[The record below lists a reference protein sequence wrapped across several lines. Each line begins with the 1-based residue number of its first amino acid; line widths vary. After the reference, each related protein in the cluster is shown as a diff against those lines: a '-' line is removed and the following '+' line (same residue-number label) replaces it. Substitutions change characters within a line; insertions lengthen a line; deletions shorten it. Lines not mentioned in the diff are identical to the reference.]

1 MTVTLQEF
9 IQSNPDPRELKRA
22 IAVNMSQQGMTHGRI
37 QEVLGVSSG
46 FISKWTQAYA
56 QQGVFGLK
64 LGHKGS
70 QGYLNEQQRQSII
83 DGLKEQE
90 YWNLSELQDQLW
102 QQYGVRFKS
111 RQSYYD
117 LFHAAGLSWKKSQKR
132 NPKKDPDLVQKKRGN

>member
-22 IAVNMSQQGMTHGRI
+22 IAVNMSQQGMPHGRI

-70 QGYLNEQQRQSII
+70 QGYLSEQH
-83 DGLKEQE
+83 LATV
-90 YWNLSELQDQLW
+90 WCAL
-102 QQYGVRFKS
+102 
-111 RQSYYD
+111 
-117 LFHAAGLSWKKSQKR
+117 
-132 NPKKDPDLVQKKRGN
+132 

>member
-22 IAVNMSQQGMTHGRI
+22 IAVNMSQQGMPHGRI

-70 QGYLNEQQRQSII
+70 QGYLSEQQRQSII

>member
-1 MTVTLQEF
+1 MTVPLQEF

-22 IAVNMSQQGMTHGRI
+22 IAVNMSQQGMTHGQI

-70 QGYLNEQQRQSII
+70 QGYLSEQQRQSVI
-83 DGLKEQE
+83 DRLKEQK
-90 YWNLSELQDQLW
+90 YWNLRELQDQLW